1 MARDPASAAPVAC
14 AGVGSSA
21 KPCGMTTGPSLQV
34 LVDGNPLPPE
44 EARALW
50 LRFSDWM
57 EEHKGDLAGFAAQEG
72 FASVRPAV
80 AAGAPVLVASRSAQQ
95 VAYGNAQELRAPAK
109 RRRR

>member
-1 MARDPASAAPVAC
+1 MRGVPARHPR
-14 AGVGSSA
+14 
-21 KPCGMTTGPSLQV
+21 
-34 LVDGNPLPPE
+34 LPPE

-80 AAGAPVLVASRSAQQ
+80 AAGAPETEEEHRVIARAIESCASRLLSRALAAPVLVASRSAQQ